1 MHRAL
6 QITEN
11 PSVGLELKTD
21 GGEGPDLVALL
32 GSRRRMAN
40 GTTQASACPAPIAT
54 VLLLTSST
62 DARWRGDWGAIELP
76 GEDSKNG
83 EPADKWNQQ
92 RWVLEDCR
100 GYAVADESIECLEL
114 GEGGAEHRLD
124 SQDGAGHHGEDDGHA
139 WNECVT
145 EHSQNGHKEPTHN
158 PTVTEGR

>member
-54 VLLLTSST
+54 VLLLASST
-62 DARWRGDWGAIELP
+62 DARLRGDWGAIELP
-76 GEDSKNG
+76 GEDAKNG
-83 EPADKWNQQ
+83 EPADEWNQQ
-92 RWVLEDCR
+92 RRVLEDCR
-100 GYAVADESIECLEL
+100 GYAVAEEPIECLKVS
-114 GEGGAEHRLD
+114 EGGTEYRLS
-124 SQDGAGHHGEDDGHA
+124 SQDGAGHHGEKDGDVWDERMA
-139 WNECVT
+139 
-145 EHSQNGHKEPTHN
+145 EHPQDGHKEPTEN
-158 PTVTEGR
+158 PAGTRGR